1 MRKSAIITAPRAH
14 SQLETQRFRI
24 NPEGTHDSPVKAP
37 FNQPHFNH
45 FNTLAVKDVAGI
57 KDKPAFGFD
66 PYEMPKIGFE
76 NRVSGFSPSKGKF
89 VGCYTVEQRV
99 QGWIPTPGA
108 IYVPPTD
115 WKENFARR
123 GKFGKYKR
131 QTFTDEIF
139 KYEAPKPSPQK
150 YETKNW
156 KVNRSPGNF
165 KLTELKDSTYTQEAK
180 WHSS

>member
-1 MRKSAIITAPRAH
+1 MESMRQNGITAPRAH

-76 NRVSGFSPSKGKF
+76 
-89 VGCYTVEQRV
+89 
-99 QGWIPTPGA
+99 
-108 IYVPPTD
+108 
-115 WKENFARR
+115 
-123 GKFGKYKR
+123 
-131 QTFTDEIF
+131 
-139 KYEAPKPSPQK
+139 
-150 YETKNW
+150 
-156 KVNRSPGNF
+156 
-165 KLTELKDSTYTQEAK
+165 
-180 WHSS
+180 